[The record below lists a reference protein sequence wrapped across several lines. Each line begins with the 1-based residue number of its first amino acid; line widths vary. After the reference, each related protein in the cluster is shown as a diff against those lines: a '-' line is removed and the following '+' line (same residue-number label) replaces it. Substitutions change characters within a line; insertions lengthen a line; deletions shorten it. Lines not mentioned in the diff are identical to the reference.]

1 MRKLLICLALIL
13 LTPAALAA
21 MTGTRKFPAG
31 GSVVSVD
38 AFEVA
43 WPFPQLKL
51 EGKVYE
57 GSPGLQ
63 IRGARGELLMVKQLP
78 INAKAYMLL
87 EQRTG
92 QVVRLWILTAEELQE
107 LSPKSSGLIINTPLG
122 TIEF

>member
-38 AFEVA
+38 AYEVTR
-43 WPFPQLKL
+43 PFPILKL
-51 EGKVYE
+51 EDKVYE

-63 IRGARGELLMVKQLP
+63 IRGTRGELLMINQLP
-78 INAKAYMLL
+78 LKAKAYMLQ
-87 EQRTG
+87 EERTG
-92 QVVRLWILTAEELQE
+92 QVVRLWILTEEELQE